1 MFGWLGCFVV
11 VAGLTAA
18 WPGPA
23 NADGAADRKALFGDL
38 HVHTAYSF
46 DAFIFAVRSGPDEAY
61 RFAKGER
68 MPHPSGRTYQ
78 LSRPLD
84 FMAVT
89 DHAEYLGVLP
99 NMADPNN
106 PYSKLELAGKVM
118 SKDVPTATAAF
129 QQIGASVVAGKA
141 MPEIDDPAI
150 LADTWR
156 KEVEAAN
163 RHNDPGRFTALI
175 GYEWT
180 SVPGGANLHRNVIF
194 AGDSAPL
201 PYSALQSNKPEDLWK
216 WMGQMREQGYR
227 LLAIPHNSN
236 LSNGRMF
243 ERVDSAG
250 NELTADYAATRLRN
264 EPLVEITQVKGTSET
279 NPILS
284 PNDEYADF
292 ELVEQLVGQS
302 TPVTV
307 FKGGY
312 VRDALRT
319 GLELQDTMGFN
330 PYRFGVIGSTD
341 THTAISPVEEN
352 NYSGKVGVM
361 DGTPQV
367 RLLRP
372 SPTMDL
378 RRFSASGLAGVW
390 AAENTREGIFEA
402 LERKETWAT
411 TGPRIQLRFFGGWD
425 MSGVN
430 LDDPSWVKSAYRAGV
445 SMGGDLG
452 ARQSASAPT
461 FVVYAL
467 KDSEGANLDR
477 IQIVKGW
484 SDSGVSQERIYE
496 AALSGGRKPDPVSGR
511 IPPVGNSIDP
521 STLEVRNTIGAAQ
534 LSAVW
539 TDPDFDPAQNA
550 FYYVRAIEIPTPRWS
565 TYDART
571 LGIQPPA
578 DLPTTIQ
585 ERAFSSPIWYTA
597 KDSSIE

>member
-1 MFGWLGCFVV
+1 MTKRSFAWLGYTL
-11 VAGLTAA
+11 VAACLAA
-18 WPGPA
+18 TFSGSA
-23 NADGAADRKALFGDL
+23 SADSAADRKALFGDL
-38 HVHTAYSF
+38 HVHTAWSF

-68 MPHPSGRTYQ
+68 MPHPSGQTYQ

-84 FMAVT
+84 FIAVT
-89 DHAEYLGVLP
+89 DHAEYMGVLP
-99 NMADPNN
+99 NMADPNH
-106 PYSKLELAGKVM
+106 PYSRLELAGKVL
-118 SKDVPTATAAF
+118 SRDVPTATAAF
-129 QQIGASVVAGKA
+129 QEIGASIVAGQA
-141 MPEIDDPAI
+141 MPEISDPAI
-150 LADTWR
+150 QADTWN

-180 SVPGGANLHRNVIF
+180 SVPNGANLHRNVIF

-201 PYSALQSNKPEDLWK
+201 PYSVLQSSKPEDLWQ
-216 WMGQMREQGYR
+216 WMERTREQGYR

-236 LSNGRMF
+236 ISNGRMF

-250 NELTADYAATRLRN
+250 KALTADYAATRLRN
-264 EPLVEITQVKGTSET
+264 EPIVEITQVKGTSET
-279 NPILS
+279 HPTLS
-284 PNDEYADF
+284 PNDEFADF

-312 VRDALRT
+312 VRDALRS
-319 GLELQDTMGFN
+319 GLELQETMGFN
-330 PYRFGVIGSTD
+330 PYRFGVVGSTD
-341 THTAISPVEEN
+341 THTAISPIEEN

-372 SPTMDL
+372 SPSMDL
-378 RRFSASGLAGVW
+378 RRFSASGLAAVW
-390 AAENTREGIFEA
+390 ATENTREGIFEA

-430 LDDPSWVKSAYRAGV
+430 PEDSSWVESAYRAGV

-452 ARQSASAPT
+452 VRQSAAAPT

-477 IQIVKGW
+477 IQIIKGW
-484 SDSGVSQERIYE
+484 SESGVSRERIYDV
-496 AALSGGRKPDPVSGR
+496 ALSGGRKADPASGR

-565 TYDART
+565 AFDARA
-571 LGIQPPA
+571 LGIEHPA
-578 DLPTTIQ
+578 DLPATIQ
-585 ERAFSSPIWYTA
+585 ERAFSSPIWYTVQ
-597 KDSSIE
+597 